1 MATGLVAGLQFHN
14 TFSCSFSFPF
24 FPQHQRRR
32 DGEWDTMMSES
43 LIWGVDLTSEIA
55 YDSVLDSVIYYCR
68 VLA

>member
-1 MATGLVAGLQFHN
+1 
-14 TFSCSFSFPF
+14 
-24 FPQHQRRR
+24 
-32 DGEWDTMMSES
+32 MMSES